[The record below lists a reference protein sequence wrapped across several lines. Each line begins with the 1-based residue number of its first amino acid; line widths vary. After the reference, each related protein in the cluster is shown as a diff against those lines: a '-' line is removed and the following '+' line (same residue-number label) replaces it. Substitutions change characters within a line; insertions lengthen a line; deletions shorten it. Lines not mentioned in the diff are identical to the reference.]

1 RLMFYVQ
8 SSFSKYVVS
17 LYHSPPRS
25 TLIPYTTLFRSSGSV
40 DPSTLATGRIRTPVS
55 GGLACGQLVLGA
67 CPETAVHGSG
77 GTVSAPVQDRKSTRL
92 NSSHVAISYAVFFL
106 IKKNNTSLTYSA

>member
-1 RLMFYVQ
+1 PPAGPVCGARTRGRMWTWDGRFG
-8 SSFSKYVVS
+8 
-17 LYHSPPRS
+17 SPARGPRAK
-25 TLIPYTTLFRSSGSV
+25 PSGSV

-77 GTVSAPVQDRKSTRL
+77 GTVSASIRRRL
-92 NSSHVAISYAVFFL
+92 APRPEPTARQPLH
-106 IKKNNTSLTYSA
+106 KTSD